1 MYFGIYGRIPGNN
14 GIWVGMFCVLVEF
27 FPFVQR
33 LFHHKVTA
41 GWKRMH
47 SAGIRP
53 ILSGLCFSPFSI
65 FWDRLR
71 TMFGHAEKIWLTLI
85 GFTLLG
91 ALLGETGNAGW
102 PLTLTVVGLIFVK
115 GSIVID
121 HYMEMRSANQ
131 RIRNVLRLF
140 ITLIPIL
147 VILSFGW
154 GEAIRRLTTLN

>member
-1 MYFGIYGRIPGNN
+1 
-14 GIWVGMFCVLVEF
+14 
-27 FPFVQR
+27 
-33 LFHHKVTA
+33 
-41 GWKRMH
+41 
-47 SAGIRP
+47 
-53 ILSGLCFSPFSI
+53 
-65 FWDRLR
+65 
-71 TMFGHAEKIWLTLI
+71 MFGHAEKIWLTLI
-85 GFTLLG
+85 GLTLLG
-91 ALLGETGNAGW
+91 ALLGETGKAGW

-121 HYMEMRSANQ
+121 HYIEMRSANQ

>member
-1 MYFGIYGRIPGNN
+1 MIGYTEI
-14 GIWVGMFCVLVEF
+14 
-27 FPFVQR
+27 
-33 LFHHKVTA
+33 
-41 GWKRMH
+41 
-47 SAGIRP
+47 
-53 ILSGLCFSPFSI
+53 
-65 FWDRLR
+65 
-71 TMFGHAEKIWLTLI
+71 IWLALI
-85 GFTLLG
+85 GLTFVG

-147 VILSFGW
+147 VILSFSW
-154 GEAIRRLTTLN
+154 GEEIRRLTTLN